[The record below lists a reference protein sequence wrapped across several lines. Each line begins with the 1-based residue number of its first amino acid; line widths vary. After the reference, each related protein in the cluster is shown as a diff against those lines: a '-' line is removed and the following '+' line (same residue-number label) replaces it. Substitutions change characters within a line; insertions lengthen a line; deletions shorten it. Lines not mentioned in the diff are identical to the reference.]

1 VKTAPANSVY
11 RQYDA
16 PDERQEN
23 VTMKRLRGNT
33 LAKLSLFSITLTVVI
48 TAIHHVYRLGPGPL
62 VPVAIALVLLFA
74 AMRWFDATGSK
85 WALAGYGTLNVL
97 IFLWFG
103 VIDGFLDHV
112 LKALGLGNL
121 TILPGGEE
129 EVVPTA
135 YSLWSPEASYVFYE
149 GTGILT
155 FVVGLFAMYYGFRF
169 IKAQSHPESSLGL
182 AIP

>member
-1 VKTAPANSVY
+1 
-11 RQYDA
+11 
-16 PDERQEN
+16 
-23 VTMKRLRGNT
+23 MKRLRGNS
-33 LAKLSLFSITLTVVI
+33 LAKLSLLSITLTVIV

-62 VPVAIALVLLFA
+62 IPVAFAFVLLFGA
-74 AMRWFDATGSK
+74 IRWFDGTGSK

-121 TILPGGEE
+121 TILPGGDA
-129 EVVPTA
+129 EVVQTT
-135 YSLWSPEASYVFYE
+135 YSLWSPEAGYAFYE

-155 FVVGLFAMYYGFRF
+155 FLVGLFAMYYGFRF
-169 IKAQSHPESSLGL
+169 IKAQYHPAKRLGL
-182 AIP
+182 ETP